1 MTSPLW
7 LSLQVAT
14 LGTVLATMLGIPLA
28 AWLNRKTLPGRNV
41 LDALLTAPMVF
52 PPTVLGYYLLVL
64 LGRTSLLGRAYEA
77 LIGSPIVFTRTGLV
91 VATLVGSTPLIVKS
105 TRAALGNVDDTLLQ
119 AARTLG
125 ASPLRAFFTVSL
137 PLSRAGIFAGVM
149 LGFAKALGDFG
160 VTLMLAGNI
169 PGETQTASLA
179 IYDAMLSGSTR
190 EATTLA
196 ALLAGTAIAV
206 VLVANRLSEPNHG

>member
-1 MTSPLW
+1 MAPLW

-14 LGTVLATMLGIPLA
+14 IGTLLATCIGIPLA
-28 AWLNRKTLPGRNV
+28 AWLNRKTLPGRNL

-64 LGRTSLLGRAYEA
+64 LGRTSVLGRAYEGLFGA
-77 LIGSPIVFTRTGLV
+77 PIVFTRTGLV
-91 VATLVGSTPLIVKS
+91 VATLVGSAPLIVKS
-105 TRAALGNVDDTLLQ
+105 ARAALAGVDETLLQ
-119 AARTLG
+119 AAQTLG
-125 ASPLRAFFTVSL
+125 ASPLRAFFTLSL
-137 PLSRAGIFAGVM
+137 PLSRAGILAGIM

-190 EATTLA
+190 EGATLA
-196 ALLAGTAIAV
+196 ALLAAVAIAM
-206 VLVANRLSEPNHG
+206 VLIANRLSEQKHG